1 MGFFSEPVLRTSSIT
16 FPSSFS
22 FFSSPS
28 STAHPPTPPPQGRE
42 LDVNVEAAT
51 AHTGKWMRG
60 EGMSGLASDGSQV
73 LVSIFGL
80 FRLFSGPCFT
90 VKKVGNAN
98 AHEMEATQG
107 RFFVHSAPGV
117 HGGDW

>member
-1 MGFFSEPVLRTSSIT
+1 M
-16 FPSSFS
+16 
-22 FFSSPS
+22 
-28 STAHPPTPPPQGRE
+28 
-42 LDVNVEAAT
+42 EAAT
-51 AHTGKWMRG
+51 AHIGKWMRG
-60 EGMSGLASDGSQV
+60 EGISGLASDGPQV

-98 AHEMEATQG
+98 THEMEATQG